1 MKKIQ
6 IKALREDRKL
16 KQQELA
22 NIIGINRTYLSA
34 IETGT
39 ILPTIDTLLKISR
52 ALHCEYTD
60 LYKDE
65 DLEII
70 KNNGGRAS
78 NTPSK

>member
-1 MKKIQ
+1 MQKKLV
-6 IKALREDRKL
+6 IKTLREDRKI

-22 NIIGINRTYLSA
+22 DMIEINRTYLSA

-52 ALHCEYTD
+52 ALGCEYTD
-60 LYKDE
+60 LYKEE

-70 KNNGGRAS
+70 K
-78 NTPSK
+78 K